1 MKKILIILTLLV
13 STSAQANESFVRQ
26 YGVATTIN
34 FCLWLTDATALQTA
48 AVAATGD
55 CKIMKDEGAD
65 TNTTNL
71 FVDEGNC
78 YALTLTAAEMTAAR
92 ILISCIDSPT
102 KAFLDKSIKIET
114 YNNPNAQHT
123 SGGVSN
129 FRGW

>member
-1 MKKILIILTLLV
+1 MKKILLIAAIIL
-13 STSAQANESFVRQ
+13 STSAQAGDRFVRQ

-34 FCLWLTDATALQTA
+34 FCLWLTDATALQPA

-55 CKIMKDEGAD
+55 CKIMKDEGAEA
-65 TNTTNL
+65 NTTNL
-71 FVDEGNC
+71 FIDEGNC

-92 ILISCIDSPT
+92 ITISCIDSPT
-102 KAFLDKSIKIET
+102 KAFLDKAMKIET

-123 SGGVSN
+123 SGGVSS

>member
-1 MKKILIILTLLV
+1 MKKILLAAALTL
-13 STSAQANESFVRQ
+13 SASAQAQDSYVRQ

-34 FCLWLTDATALQTA
+34 FCLYSDTSTIQIA

-65 TNTTNL
+65 TNSTNL
-71 FVDEGNC
+71 FVDRGNC
-78 YALTLTAAEMTAAR
+78 YSLALTAAEMTASR

-102 KAFLDKSIKIET
+102 KVFIDKYMKIET